1 MKFMKII
8 TCKLI
13 IPPRNLLPVKYTT
26 YMIQFADIAVLKL
39 QWKEQ

>member
-13 IPPRNLLPVKYTT
+13 IPPQNLLPVKYTT
-26 YMIQFADIAVLKL
+26 YMIQFADITVLKL
-39 QWKEQ
+39 QWKAQ